1 MGFTDRLQHA
11 WNAFKEHD
19 KQPYMN
25 PLDYGVSWPSDP
37 DRPRFHYGVERSIV
51 NSIYNRIAIDVAS
64 VPIKH
69 VRLGE
74 NRSFKSVIE
83 SDLNYCLTVSA
94 NIDQTGR
101 TLIQDIVISLCDEG
115 VVAVVPVDTDI
126 NPKTGA
132 YKIKTL
138 RVGPVLEWRP
148 TMVKVRLYNDRTGN
162 KEDIWVPK
170 ATTCII
176 ENPLYSVM
184 NEPNSTVKRLT
195 RKLNI
200 LDAIDEQSGA
210 GKLDLIIQLPYVIKT
225 PERRKQ
231 AELRRKDIEMQ
242 LAGTKYGIAYT
253 DGTERITQL
262 NRPAENNLLTQIE
275 YLTNMVYG
283 QLGMSENIFN
293 GTATEEEK
301 LDYHNRTIEPILAA
315 ITNEMDRK
323 WITKTARSQG
333 QAVVYIQNPFKL
345 VPTSRLAEMADKF
358 IRNEILTAN
367 EFRGIIG
374 YEPSSDPKANQLRN
388 PNLNEK
394 NASGAENT
402 PAVEEE
408 SADLETLLER
418 S

>member
-11 WNAFKEHD
+11 WNVFREYD

-51 NSIYNRIAIDVAS
+51 NSIYNRIAIDVAA

-74 NRSFKSVIE
+74 NRNFKSVIN
-83 SDLNYCLTVSA
+83 SDLNSCLTVSA

-115 VVAVVPVDTDI
+115 VVAVVPVDTDVD
-126 NPKTGA
+126 PKTGGF
-132 YKIKTL
+132 KIKTL

-148 TMVKVRLYNDRTGN
+148 TTVKVRLYNDRTGN

-170 ATTCII
+170 STTCII

-242 LAGTKYGIAYT
+242 LSGTKYGIAYT

-262 NRPAENNLLTQIE
+262 NRPAENNLLSQIE

-283 QLGMSENIFN
+283 QLGMSAKIFD
-293 GTATEEEK
+293 GTASEEEK

-333 QAVVYIQNPFKL
+333 QAIVYIQNPFKL
-345 VPTSRLAEMADKF
+345 IPTSKLAEMADKF

-374 YEPSSDPKANQLRN
+374 YEPSTDPKADQLRN

-394 NASGAENT
+394 DASGDENT
-402 PAVEEE
+402 PNVG
-408 SADLETLLER
+408 DVDIWDGM
-418 S
+418 